1 MSMSS
6 SFENIN
12 SPAFGEMPKPHIDAY
27 VKAERDVIPPALA
40 SRFEGPAVADIAAD
54 HEQRNPLPR
63 LEAVAPILGKT
74 SFYLLDY

>member
-6 SFENIN
+6 SFESNTP
-12 SPAFGEMPKPHIDAY
+12 SPALGEMPKPTVDNQYYGLHESY
-27 VKAERDVIPPALA
+27 
-40 SRFEGPAVADIAAD
+40 EGPAVFDIAVD

-74 SFYLLDY
+74 TLFL